1 MEEFMIDKIRKRVKK
16 YTIIS
21 IIGAAIMA
29 AALAMHF
36 AGALNWMEYKS
47 YDSRIKQTAKYLTRD
62 DNVVVVILNQES
74 LDWAKEELGWSYPW
88 PRESYGKMVKFFNR
102 GNAASMAFDMVYTE
116 PSIYGDEDDQKFA
129 EADEEFGKTIQAVFY
144 ASNTSTKGVLPI
156 DSIKD
161 TAAKIAT
168 VQSLLDEDGVARR
181 ARFHSSAQD
190 EAQRLNEPSL
200 AVASLELSD
209 EMPDIDTIPKAKN
222 GKEGESESGMYV
234 RFYVSNDENA
244 DPNSLDAYL
253 PYSAKT
259 ILMSEF
265 LMEYDE
271 MKAGEKSEDDLSL
284 FKPLVTKLDADSE
297 YLHKHFEK
305 NGKTLDENIITKED
319 VEGGMFE
326 DTHVFFALFAP
337 GLFDICATPIGT
349 NYPGVGVHIAMIN
362 TILQEDYLRDI
373 PDYAASLIIIVA
385 VLLGILIAASFPQK
399 SRILTFKIIIFVIAA
414 CIYVGISYPLFYKG
428 LILPVV
434 TPTLA
439 FILAFASTITE
450 NYVME
455 GRQRRFLKNA
465 FSQCLAPAVVDQLC
479 ENPETFKL
487 GGEKIDMSAIFTD
500 IQKFSSFSEL
510 LTAAQLVA
518 LLNYYLTRM
527 SDIIIDEQGNV
538 DKYEGDAIIALVG
551 APNKMKDH
559 AAHACAAAIQMKKA
573 EIVMNKEI
581 VDYAS
586 NPKPEDMEDDLYDA
600 FTIMVKNKKTIFT
613 RIGINSG
620 EMIAGYMGST
630 KKKNYTM
637 MGNNVNLASRLEGV
651 NKQYSTGG
659 IMISEHTRKMI
670 GDRFVVRSLDRV
682 QVVNVKTPLR
692 LYELVEER
700 KDADEKLVKYMA
712 DWEVFMKTFEAR
724 NYEAALE
731 QVKKL
736 SATKIEQYPDDK
748 VAKYYTKLLENF
760 FVKGTYP
767 TENDNAGVAFNP
779 ENGVF
784 TLLQK

>member
-1 MEEFMIDKIRKRVKK
+1 MIDKLKK
-16 YTIIS
+16 NAKKNVIICS
-21 IIGAAIMA
+21 IGIVI
-29 AALAMHF
+29 AALALFLHF
-36 AGALNWMEYKS
+36 TGSLNWIEYKS

-62 DNVVVVILNQES
+62 DNVVVIILNQES

-116 PSIYGDEDDQKFA
+116 PSIYGDDDDRKFA

-144 ASNTSTKGVLPI
+144 ASNESTKGVLPI
-156 DSIKD
+156 DSIKN

-181 ARFHSSAQD
+181 ARFYSSAKD

-200 AVASLELSD
+200 AVASLQLSD
-209 EMPDIDTIPKAKN
+209 EMPDIDTIPKAKS
-222 GKEGESESGMYV
+222 GKKGESEQGMYV

-259 ILMSEF
+259 ILLSEF
-265 LMEYDE
+265 LMEYE
-271 MKAGEKSEDDLSL
+271 ASKSEGAETDISL
-284 FKPLVTKLDADSE
+284 FKPLADKMDSDE
-297 YLHKHFEK
+297 GYLKKYFEQD
-305 NGKTLDENIITKED
+305 GKSIEENIITKED

-349 NYPGVGVHIAMIN
+349 NYPGVGVHIAMVN

-373 PDYAASLIIIVA
+373 PDYATALIVIIA
-385 VLLGILIAASFPQK
+385 VVLGILIASAFPQK
-399 SRILTFKIIIFVIAA
+399 SKILPIKIAIFIILA
-414 CIYVGISYPLFYKG
+414 CTYVGFSYPAFFKG
-428 LILPVV
+428 IILPVV
-434 TPTLA
+434 TPTLSFIIA
-439 FILAFASTITE
+439 FVSTITE
-450 NYVME
+450 NYVTE

-465 FSQCLAPAVVDQLC
+465 FSQCLAPAVVEQLC

-487 GGEKIDMSAIFTD
+487 GGEKIEMSAIFTD

-559 AAHACAAAIQMKKA
+559 ASHACAAAIAMKKA
-573 EIVMNKEI
+573 EVIMNKEI
-581 VDYAS
+581 VEYAS
-586 NPKPEDMEDDLYDA
+586 NPKPDDMEDDLYDA
-600 FTIMVKNKKTIFT
+600 FTIMVKNNKTIFT

-651 NKQYSTGG
+651 NKQYSTAG
-659 IMISEHTRKMI
+659 ILISEHTRKLI

-692 LYELVEER
+692 LYELVEEK
-700 KDADEKLVKYMA
+700 KDANEQLLKYMA
-712 DWEVFMKTFEAR
+712 AWEVFMKTFEER
-724 NYEAALE
+724 NYEKALE

-736 SATKIEQYPDDK
+736 ASVKVEQYPNDK
-748 VAKYYTKLLENF
+748 VAKYYMNLLENF

-767 TENDNAGVAFNP
+767 TENDNAGVSFNE